1 MNRKR
6 CSLIPRVVPVR
17 SSNNHFQHAEVLR
30 RNRHKRQHYKEFFL
44 EGVRPINLALQHGWD
59 ILAYYYAPERG
70 LSDWA
75 KDILHRSPAPTHFE
89 LTAQLLADLSGKTEP
104 SELVALLAMPE
115 DRLQRI
121 EVTPDL
127 LAVVFDRP
135 SNPGNLGTLIR
146 SCDAMGVNGL
156 ILTGHG
162 ADLYDPETI
171 SASRGSIFSL
181 PVIRVGGPGDLEP
194 WLSAVHQKAGSV
206 HLVAADEGAGVDL
219 WKQDFSGPTILLL
232 GTEKWGLSAAYKEM
246 ADTFVRIPMHGAA
259 SSVNVAVAA
268 SIVLYEVARQ
278 RAEIRFTSEP
288 D

>member
-1 MNRKR
+1 M
-6 CSLIPRVVPVR
+6 IPRVVPVR
-17 SSNNHFQHAEVLR
+17 SANNHFQHAEVLR
-30 RNRHKRQHYKEFFL
+30 RNRHKRQHYREFFL
-44 EGVRPINLALQHGWD
+44 EGVRPINLALQHGWE

-75 KDILHRSPAPTHFE
+75 KDILHRSLAPTHFE
-89 LTAQLLADLSGKTEP
+89 LTAELLADLSGKTEP
-104 SELVALLAMPE
+104 SELVALVAMPE

-121 EVTPDL
+121 EVTPDF

-171 SASRGSIFSL
+171 SASRGSIFAL
-181 PVIRVGGPGDLEP
+181 PVIRVGGPRDLES
-194 WLSAVHQKAGSV
+194 WLSAVRQEAGRV
-206 HLVAADEGAGVDL
+206 QIVAADEEAGVDL
-219 WKQDFSGPTILLL
+219 WKHDFSGPTALLL

-246 ADTFVRIPMHGAA
+246 ADAFVRIPMHGAA
-259 SSVNVAVAA
+259 SSLNVAVAG

-278 RAEIRFTSEP
+278 RDGIRATSEP